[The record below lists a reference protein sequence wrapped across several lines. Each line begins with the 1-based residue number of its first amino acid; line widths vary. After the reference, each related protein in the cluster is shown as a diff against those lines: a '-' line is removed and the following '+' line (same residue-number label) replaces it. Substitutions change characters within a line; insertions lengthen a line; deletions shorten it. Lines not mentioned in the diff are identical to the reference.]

1 MICAIISGGTISD
14 YRKLSALLSD
24 CDFIICADSGI
35 VHAKQAGFAADIWVG
50 DFDSV
55 PEDEYEYR
63 KRITLPT
70 EKDDTDT
77 MHAARIAVEIGADS
91 VIMLG
96 CTGTRFDHSYANFFV
111 MRFLENNGI
120 KAKIIDD
127 HNEIFLLTDSSV
139 DIKKSENRFLSVL
152 PFCCIAKGVYETGT
166 KYTLDN
172 ATLTSEFPIGVSNEI
187 TDPFAKIKVESG
199 CLAVF
204 ISRD

>member
-1 MICAIISGGTISD
+1 MNCAIISGGSISD
-14 YRKLSALLSD
+14 YGKLGSILSD
-24 CDFIICADSGI
+24 CDYIICADSGI

-55 PEDEYEYR
+55 PAGEYEYK

-111 MRFLENNGI
+111 MKFLEDNGV
-120 KAKIIDD
+120 KAKIIDA
-127 HNEIFLLTDSSV
+127 HNEIFLLINSSV
-139 DIKKSENRFLSVL
+139 DIKNRSNCFLSVL
-152 PFCCIAKGVYETGT
+152 PFCCTAKGVCEIGT
-166 KYTLDN
+166 KYPLEN
-172 ATLTSEFPIGVSNEI
+172 ATLTAEFPIGVSNEI
-187 TDPFAKIKVESG
+187 AEPFATIKVESG

-204 ISRD
+204 ISHD